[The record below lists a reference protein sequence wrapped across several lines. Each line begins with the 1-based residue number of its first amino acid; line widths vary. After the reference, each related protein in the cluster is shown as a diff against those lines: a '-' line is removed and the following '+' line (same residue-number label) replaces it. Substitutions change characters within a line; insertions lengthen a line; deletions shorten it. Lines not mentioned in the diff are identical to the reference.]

1 MARIMRLNKKR
12 LRNNTTIF
20 TLAPSVFLSLLSSLL
35 CGCDG
40 RLKLVKKHHLHTF
53 QLSVQ
58 TRTGPA
64 LILPVKGEADF
75 QLAYA
80 QYNCHSAAAAETLV
94 GEFGGTEEQR
104 PEFLSA
110 QLLPMV
116 VAALELLTRR
126 YIFTTR
132 SHGAGEKSQQC
143 YIFATLMT
151 PI

>member
-40 RLKLVKKHHLHTF
+40 RKKLVKKHHLHTF

-64 LILPVKGEADF
+64 LILPVKGEAGF
-75 QLAYA
+75 HLAYA
-80 QYNCHSAAAAETLV
+80 QCNCHSAAAAETLV
-94 GEFGGTEEQR
+94 GEVGGTEEQR

-116 VAALELLTRR
+116 SLPWNYSRAAISLQQ
-126 YIFTTR
+126 
-132 SHGAGEKSQQC
+132 GAMEREKKASNV
-143 YIFATLMT
+143 ISSRL
-151 PI
+151 